1 MRILIAEDDP
11 MIGASLVRGLTDE
24 GYSVDWVRDGT
35 HAESALQDP
44 LNHFQLALLDWGLP
58 HKSGIDVLRAL
69 RLRGDNIP
77 VLILTARDALRDRV
91 EGLDLGADDFLVKP
105 FEFAEL
111 KARTR
116 NISELYGI
124 LAEEIKRRT
133 TAEWQKLLDAADLPN
148 GAVNDLGTMAENP
161 YLEATGF
168 FHHYEHPS
176 EGAMVTTAIPVQFG
190 NTPGSIRLAPPRLG
204 EHTKSV
210 LQEIGYGDADIG
222 EIR

>member
-111 KARTR
+111 KARIRALAADGARAASCWTSGTGAQDRYPHARSGFAQCHARRSPDSAHRARIRAATR
-116 NISELYGI
+116 
-124 LAEEIKRRT
+124 A
-133 TAEWQKLLDAADLPN
+133 DAAPRRAPVTRSAGKSHLRMEGQHRKQCGGIP
-148 GAVNDLGTMAENP
+148 AARA
-161 YLEATGF
+161 ATKDRQR
-168 FHHYEHPS
+168 
-176 EGAMVTTAIPVQFG
+176 T
-190 NTPGSIRLAPPRLG
+190 
-204 EHTKSV
+204 
-210 LQEIGYGDADIG
+210 D
-222 EIR
+222 